1 MKRLCLLTTSI
12 LLTFFLFVTSCS
24 NDDGNSPQTVTPT
37 STSGSIAAATTNA
50 SGQKTAS
57 LSTSTGTYTFTET
70 SAQAASLLRAATVD
84 ETKSGTWTF
93 TEKDKTSAKYSGTYK
108 GDISQLAKAEVKLS
122 LTVTQTANS
131 EGQLVNAESV
141 SFDFTATTSEFT
153 AAIPEVK
160 EASEAKTE
168 DKTDETTE
176 DPVAP
181 TPAEETPTDEPTPTD
196 NPAEEPATEP
206 TTDPETEQTANFD
219 ASNAASY
226 ELGTIVK
233 YTDDDTEN
241 EYEVIKN
248 TFFTEESTARTARAS
263 VKEEWEST
271 DRYQNDEVMFAKVEH
286 FTQFREY
293 LVLYLLTTYSVNDKN
308 DSGKLEDT
316 YIFLDKD
323 GKKILQ
329 WKWQWASNYVI
340 SKAKLEELRV
350 SNSGKTDAEIKLEI
364 WNNLSVSKLRE
375 KDPERLILR
384 DYPADGDKTFYYDCA
399 YNRYGDLKAGEGSES
414 IDYND
419 DSLIEKIYHYY
430 YTQLPNGKVL
440 SYYSKIDKPNNAKE
454 EWGYEIKCDGG
465 SFFNMAHKLKDNG
478 SHNAWQ
484 FEARGD
490 GAFYGRNAQSVGDYV
505 LSIKSLGAKSP
516 NISVSK
522 PSPATFDKETGLIPS
537 DESVKITVPGGFHFH
552 LSWLESEDDEKS
564 GEESSS
570 TNSSSNSS
578 QSSSEDDN
586 NAGDSSNTSA
596 SNDSSSEGGYVE
608 QGTKEIHVP
617 KYITVKLSSVL
628 DTNNDNKHYE
638 GELEPYAQINFI
650 NPVYDETTEDIVW
663 TTPDIESVISTWLPA
678 YRNFRSNGTN

>member
-12 LLTFFLFVTSCS
+12 LLTFFLFVTGCS

-141 SFDFTATTSEFT
+141 SFDLTATTSEFT
-153 AAIPEVK
+153 ATIPEVK
-160 EASEAKTE
+160 KATEAKTE

-176 DPVAP
+176 
-181 TPAEETPTDEPTPTD
+181 
-196 NPAEEPATEP
+196 EPATEP
-206 TTDPETEQTANFD
+206 TTAPETEQTANFD

-241 EYEVIKN
+241 EYEVVKN
-248 TFFTEESTARTARAS
+248 TFFTEESTARAARAS

-271 DRYQNDEVMFAKVEH
+271 DRYQNDEVMFAKVEQ

-340 SKAKLEELRV
+340 SKAKLKELRD
-350 SNSGKTDAEIKLEI
+350 SNPGKSDAEIKLEI
-364 WNNLSVSKLRE
+364 WNNLSVSDLRL

-384 DYPADGDKTFYYDCA
+384 DYPADGNKTFYYDCA
-399 YNRYGDLKAGEGSES
+399 YNRYGDLKAGEGSET

-419 DSLIEKIYHYY
+419 NSLIDKIYRNY
-430 YTQLPNGKVL
+430 YTQLPNGKAL
-440 SYYSKIDKPNNAKE
+440 SYYDTFDKPNKATE
-454 EWGYEIKCDGG
+454 GLGYDIKCDSGT
-465 SFFNMAHKLKDNG
+465 FFQMAHKLKDNG
-478 SHNAWQ
+478 SHKAWQ

-505 LSIKSLGAKSP
+505 LSIESLGANKP
-516 NISVSK
+516 KVSVNK
-522 PSPATFDKETGLIPS
+522 PSKGTFNKETGLIPS

-564 GEESSS
+564 SEDTSS

-578 QSSSEDDN
+578 QSSSGDDN

>member
-12 LLTFFLFVTSCS
+12 LLTFSLFVTGCS

-57 LSTSTGTYTFTET
+57 LSTSTGTYAFTET

-84 ETKSGTWTF
+84 ETKSGAWTF

-141 SFDFTATTSEFT
+141 SFDLTATTSKFT

-248 TFFTEESTARTARAS
+248 TFFTEESTARAARAS

-271 DRYQNDEVMFAKVEH
+271 DRYQNDEVMFAKVEQ

-308 DSGKLEDT
+308 DIGKLEDT

-340 SKAKLEELRV
+340 SQAKLGELRG
-350 SNSGKTDAEIKLEI
+350 SNPGKTDAEIKLEI

-384 DYPADGDKTFYYDCA
+384 DYPADGNQTFYYDCA
-399 YNRYGDLKAGEGSES
+399 YNRYGDLKASEGSET

-419 DSLIEKIYHYY
+419 DSLIQKIQHYY

-440 SYYSKIDKPNNAKE
+440 NYYSKIDKPNNANT
-454 EWGYEIKCDGG
+454 EWEYAIKCDGG
-465 SFFNMAHKLKDNG
+465 QFFNMSHRLKNDG
-478 SHNAWQ
+478 SHKAWQ

-490 GAFYGRNAQSVGDYV
+490 GAFYGRNAQSVGEYV
-505 LSIKSLGAKSP
+505 LSIESLGANKP
-516 NISVSK
+516 KVSVNTK
-522 PSPATFDKETGLIPS
+522 GTFNKETGLIPS

-552 LSWLESEDDEKS
+552 LSWLESKDDEKS
-564 GEESSS
+564 SEDTSS

-578 QSSSEDDN
+578 QSSSGDDN

-650 NPVYDETTEDIVW
+650 NPVYDEETNDIIW

-678 YRNFRSNGTN
+678 YKNFRINGTN